1 MTSRIG
7 KFKISDDETKFS
19 ISYRFTFSDF
29 TGSILYLLMLFLG
42 GLILFSYYK
51 TFTIDRLYSIS
62 DWLLGLFGLFI
73 FSFGAYLLAAGLY
86 NPSSGIFRVDKIKQE
101 AKLVDFLKSETIPIN
116 NIISIF
122 HEIRT
127 SYKPRMKYAM
137 LCMRLRNGDK
147 KECFIVR
154 SSIPFDFGSKVDKDL
169 NIVSRQLR
177 DAINKAIKPNDERE
191 KNYR

>member
-7 KFKISDDETKFS
+7 KFKISDDETEFS
-19 ISYRFTFSDF
+19 ISYRFTFSDLI
-29 TGSILYLLMLFLG
+29 GSLWYLLMFFLG

-51 TFTIDRLYSIS
+51 TYSIYRLYGFS
-62 DWLLGLFGLFI
+62 DWVLGLSGLFI

-116 NIISIF
+116 NITSIY

-127 SYKPRMKYAM
+127 SYKPKMKYAM
-137 LCMRLRNGDK
+137 LCLRLSNGDK

-154 SSIPFDFGSKVDKDL
+154 SNIPFDLGRKVEKDL
-169 NIVSRQLR
+169 NIVSRQLI
-177 DAINKAIKPNDERE
+177 DAINNAIKPNDDRK
-191 KNYR
+191 KNYS